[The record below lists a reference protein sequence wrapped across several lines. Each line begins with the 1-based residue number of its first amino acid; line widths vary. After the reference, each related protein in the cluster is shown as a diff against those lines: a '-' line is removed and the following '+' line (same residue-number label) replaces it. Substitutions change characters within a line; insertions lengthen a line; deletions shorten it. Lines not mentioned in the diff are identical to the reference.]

1 MKLTSTIIL
10 AVAILGSGYVLARH
24 KLFDVQFPV
33 QVEVPQQNM
42 AYYRINRLSGQA
54 CIDYLAQDVRHQI
67 EKDDPKLA
75 ASEMFCWNRDAYSL
89 YGPGQGR
96 FYAH

>member
-1 MKLTSTIIL
+1 MKITSTLIL
-10 AVAILGSGYVLARH
+10 TAAILGSGYVLARH
-24 KLFDVQFPV
+24 QLFDIRFS
-33 QVEVPQQNM
+33 VEVNVPQQSK

-54 CIDYLAQDVRHQI
+54 CIDYLSQDVRQQI
-67 EKDDPKLA
+67 ESEDPELA